1 MKIEKQF
8 QDISQSQF
16 SAPDGDS
23 FLEKLH
29 NERQRR
35 IGKKVSFLNGLSAGI
50 IVAVFGFITTSQ
62 LTDDPTIFASN
73 DLTPLE
79 IMDNETEEFVYE
91 LAEYLV
97 ENSDD
102 IWETLTFLDEI
113 EFETVVT
120 MNNGGLE

>member
-29 NERQRR
+29 NERQHR

-50 IVAVFGFITTSQ
+50 IVAVFGLITTSQ
-62 LTDDPTIFASN
+62 LTDDPTIFASS

>member
-16 SAPDGDS
+16 SALDGDS

-29 NERQRR
+29 NEHQRR

-50 IVAVFGFITTSQ
+50 IVAVFGLITTSQ

>member
-1 MKIEKQF
+1 M
-8 QDISQSQF
+8 
-16 SAPDGDS
+16 
-23 FLEKLH
+23 
-29 NERQRR
+29 
-35 IGKKVSFLNGLSAGI
+35 NGLSAGI
-50 IVAVFGFITTSQ
+50 IVAVFGLITTSQ

-79 IMDNETEEFVYE
+79 IMDKETEEFVYE

-113 EFETVVT
+113 EFETVVA